1 MTIATPLDTLPESPH
16 PPGWVT
22 RRSAGSALPT
32 AEVVPPGRW
41 QRLLAALRAAARRHD
56 TGVSAAIV
64 PPFEVGVDTATV
76 PPDEAG
82 VDAEPVPPD
91 GRSG

>member
-1 MTIATPLDTLPESPH
+1 MNPAAIYLSVE
-16 PPGWVT
+16 VT
-22 RRSAGSALPT
+22 RRSARSALPT

-41 QRLLAALRAAARRHD
+41 QRLLAALRAAARPHD

-82 VDAEPVPPD
+82 VDAETVPPD